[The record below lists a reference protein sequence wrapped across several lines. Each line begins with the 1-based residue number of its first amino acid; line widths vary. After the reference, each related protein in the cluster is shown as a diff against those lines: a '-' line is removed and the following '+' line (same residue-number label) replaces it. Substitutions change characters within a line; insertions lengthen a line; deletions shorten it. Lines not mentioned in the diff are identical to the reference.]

1 MLEGTDSP
9 EQRRAARR
17 ARRWRRRARIAA
29 PFLAVPVMLGLLILS
44 VDLIEYHPTGRTDRT
59 DVPTRP
65 AASAPRA
72 TRVETMALAPESL
85 LSVSVV
91 DSVHREASQPFEA
104 SQPQATIPRWPSE
117 SSSLTT
123 TP

>member
-9 EQRRAARR
+9 EERRAARR
-17 ARRWRRRARIAA
+17 ARRWQRRARIAA

-59 DVPTRP
+59 DAPTRP
-65 AASAPRA
+65 AASTRRA
-72 TRVETMALAPESL
+72 THVETMGVAQESV

-91 DSVHREASQPFEA
+91 DSAHRDASPPFASPQPEAA
-104 SQPQATIPRWPSE
+104 IPGWPSE